1 MSKLR
6 TAADLVAAQRYREL
20 RATLERGT
28 FPFVLFRRNRL
39 LIERL
44 PLDGPEDP
52 GLPPDG
58 LRVEWADPSDM
69 EALCRV
75 RNRREAFEL
84 GFVEGHLCAVGWLG
98 EEPVTLEW
106 INRTRQ
112 HVSAANGYS
121 LKLPPQ
127 SAWLLGSYVRPD
139 MRGHRLY
146 PRHTRALA
154 PLLRER
160 GLRQGYCAVE
170 VDNPASRKA
179 HLAAGYEELLQ
190 FHVLRVLG
198 VTRHKVRDLR
208 VEGARAKSGWG
219 PWSMSLED

>member
-44 PLDGPEDP
+44 PLQGSEDSS
-52 GLPPDG
+52 LPPDG
-58 LRVEWADPSDM
+58 LRVEWAGPADM
-69 EALCRV
+69 DALCRV
-75 RNRREAFEL
+75 RPRPEAFDRS
-84 GFVEGHLCAVGWLG
+84 FSDGHLCAIGWLE

-106 INRTRQ
+106 IHCTRR

-121 LKLPPQ
+121 LKLPPG

-139 MRGHRLY
+139 MRGRRLY
-146 PRHTRALA
+146 RRHTRALA

-198 VTRHKVRDLR
+198 VTRHTVRDLR
-208 VEGARAKSGWG
+208 VEGAPARSGWG
-219 PWSMSLED
+219 PWSMSIED